1 MIEDDFKY
9 LHILIIDDEAFMR
22 KLIERTLSDIG
33 VGIVSQAT
41 NGREGLSLL
50 QSAKSK
56 VDLVVCDLEMPE
68 MNGFDFVK
76 QVRNSADE
84 RFESTVPI
92 LILTGHADEETVR
105 GAANL
110 GINGYLIKPISRKS
124 LEGRILKSI
133 KSPAV
138 KNN

>member
-1 MIEDDFKY
+1 MNEDDFKY
-9 LHILIIDDEAFMR
+9 LHILVIDDEAFMR

-33 VGIVSQAT
+33 IGIISQAA

-56 VDLVVCDLEMPE
+56 VDLVICDLEMPE

-76 QVRNSADE
+76 QVRSSADE
-84 RFESTVPI
+84 RFNPKLPI

-105 GAANL
+105 GAASL
-110 GINGYLIKPISRKS
+110 GINAYLVKPISRKS
-124 LEGRILKSI
+124 LESRITKCIS
-133 KSPAV
+133 SPAA
-138 KNN
+138 KND